1 MDIKKVEELLWI
13 ALKKAEELG
22 VCSTAAFVDEGGH
35 LRALI
40 RMDGG
45 YFGDI
50 DFAMNKAY
58 TAAAWR
64 CETKD
69 FYEDSLPT
77 GELFGMHISNGG
89 KVVTFAGGMPVFED
103 GKLIGALGI
112 SGGTV
117 EEDQLCLEEVKKAL
131 KNS

>member
-1 MDIKKVEELLWI
+1 MDINTVEKLLWI
-13 ALKKAEELG
+13 ALDKAKELG

-50 DFAMNKAY
+50 DFAINKAY
-58 TAAAWR
+58 TSAAWK

-69 FYEDSLPT
+69 FYEDALPS
-77 GELFGMHISNGG
+77 GKLFGMHISNGG
-89 KVVTFAGGMPVFED
+89 KVVTFAGGMPIFD
-103 GKLIGALGI
+103 GDQFVGALGI

-131 KNS
+131 KDM